1 MYRSK
6 WKQAL
11 ESANITEED
20 LLKGTR
26 LLLEDFKDT
35 EQKYREILKS
45 GKLDDEPEKLES
57 LEEAVERED
66 NVLCSK
72 IASNQAAKE
81 RVAKMQAGRGKNSA
95 GEVKNVTVP
104 SPNATNSTATVANPV
119 ATQTKATGGVVKQ
132 KEDEESSIFGWLLG
146 AAGIAAA
153 VVLGIKIKKG

>member
-26 LLLEDFKDT
+26 SLLEEFKET
-35 EQKYREILKS
+35 EQRYREILKS
-45 GKLDDEPEKLES
+45 GKLEDEPEKLAS

-66 NVLCSK
+66 AHLCSK
-72 IASNQAAKE
+72 IASNQSAKD
-81 RVAKMQAGRGKNSA
+81 RVAKMQAGRGKNSS
-95 GEVKNVTVP
+95 GEVKPVTVA
-104 SPNATNSTATVANPV
+104 SQNAPTQQPAKTV
-119 ATQTKATGGVVKQ
+119 TKATGGTVGTVEPVK
-132 KEDEESSIFGWLLG
+132 KEDDSSIFGWLLG

-153 VVLGIKIKKG
+153 VIFGIKLKKG

>member
-26 LLLEDFKDT
+26 SLLEEFKET
-35 EQKYREILKS
+35 EQRYREILKS
-45 GKLDDEPEKLES
+45 GKLDDEPEKLAS

-66 NVLCSK
+66 AHLCSK
-72 IASNQAAKE
+72 IASNQSAKD
-81 RVAKMQAGRGKNSA
+81 RFAKMQAGRGKNSS
-95 GEVKNVTVP
+95 GEVKTVTVV
-104 SPNATNSTATVANPV
+104 SPNAPTKQPEKIV
-119 ATQTKATGGVVKQ
+119 TKATGGTVEPVK
-132 KEDEESSIFGWLLG
+132 KEEVKEEDSSIFGWLLG

-153 VVLGIKIKKG
+153 VILGFKIKKG